1 MLNKYERIK
10 IFALI
15 GLSSTWPFFTFISN
29 NVTDTL
35 DYGAVFYIWLVCFL
49 TLTFAGWL
57 VTHLPISV
65 DLKRRLIHIGL
76 IFFLSLFL
84 FGVVVDI
91 FQSNF
96 GIDRLRWSILTWAI
110 FTCVLSILTWRYSR
124 QSASSM
130 HIMFIISALCLT
142 AGLNIVYKLY
152 EPSWRGRNV
161 VSDRTISI
169 SGEKIV
175 SKINVYYFVLDG
187 YGRAD
192 ALHEGLNFDNAPFT
206 QNLNKMGFWLGHKS
220 FANYPNTSLSV
231 SSILDMDYLVEP
243 GPNALKNYTQY
254 QILLSGHNRTVNTFK
269 SLGYKFVMVPPGSWA
284 GTDCRGTENI
294 CLRTEAIG
302 INETQITLLAMTPFE
317 PILRKIAP
325 SFLKFKR
332 NEFPNMIE
340 SIRKTQAS
348 SRKPLF
354 VFSHL
359 MIPHDPIYTRDCQVK
374 SEIKI
379 IAESISE
386 EKKRNYVE
394 TVECV
399 NRQILEHLPKLIS
412 DDPSAIVILQSDH
425 GFSFGDFFN
434 RHPNDWNIEEIK
446 WRYGNFN
453 AIRAPAKCSKY
464 LYQHMS
470 AVNTFR
476 FVFGCLKN
484 MSPNF
489 LADRLF
495 LTRYNFNEVIVSDI
509 LP

>member
-1 MLNKYERIK
+1 MRNKYENIK

-35 DYGAVFYIWLVCFL
+35 DYSAVFYIWLVCFL
-49 TLTFAGWL
+49 ILILAGWL

-65 DLKRRLIHIGL
+65 GLKRRLIHIGL

-84 FGVVVDI
+84 FGVAADI

-96 GIDRLRWSILTWAI
+96 GIDRFRWPILAWAI
-110 FTCVLSILTWRYSR
+110 FTFVLSILTWRHSY

-130 HIMFIISALCLT
+130 HLMFIISAMCLT
-142 AGLNIVYKLY
+142 AGLNIVYQVY
-152 EPSWRGRNV
+152 EPNWRANNV
-161 VSDRTISI
+161 TLNRTISTN
-169 SGEKIV
+169 GELIGTKF
-175 SKINVYYFVLDG
+175 NVYHFVLDG

-192 ALHEGLNFDNAPFT
+192 SLREGLNFDNTHFV
-206 QNLNKMGFWLGHKS
+206 QNLNKAGFWLGNKS

-243 GPNALKNYTQY
+243 GPNALKNYTRY
-254 QILLSGHNRTVNTFK
+254 QILLSGHNHTVNSFK
-269 SLGYKFVMVPPGSWA
+269 GLGYKFVMVPPGSWA
-284 GTDCRGTENI
+284 GTDCRGVEDV
-294 CLRTEAIG
+294 CLRTESIG

-317 PILRKIAP
+317 PILRKIAG
-325 SFLKFKR
+325 SFLTFKR
-332 NEFPNMIE
+332 NEFPNMIKD
-340 SIRKTQAS
+340 IRKTKAS

-354 VFSHL
+354 VFAHL
-359 MIPHDPIYTRDCQVK
+359 MIPHDTIYSRDCQIK
-374 SEIKI
+374 HEINKFT
-379 IAESISE
+379 ESISE
-386 EKKRNYVE
+386 RKKNNYIE

-412 DDPSAIVILQSDH
+412 DDPTAIVILQSDH
-425 GFSFGDFFN
+425 GFSFRGLFN
-434 RHPNDWNIEEIK
+434 RHPNDWKIEEIK
-446 WRYGNFN
+446 WRHGILN
-453 AIRAPAKCSKY
+453 AIRAPAKCNKY
-464 LYQHMS
+464 LYEYMS

-484 MSPNF
+484 ISPNF
-489 LADRLF
+489 LADQLF
-495 LTRYNFNEVIVSDI
+495 LTRFKFNEVIESDI

>member
-35 DYGAVFYIWLVCFL
+35 DFGSVFYIWLVCLL
-49 TLTFAGWL
+49 TLAIAGWL
-57 VTHLPISV
+57 VTLLPISV

-110 FTCVLSILTWRYSR
+110 FTCVLTILTWRYSR

-130 HIMFIISALCLT
+130 HMMFIISAMCLT

-152 EPSWRGRNV
+152 EPSWRGNNV
-161 VSDRTISI
+161 VSDRTILT

-175 SKINVYYFVLDG
+175 TRINVYYFVFDQ

-192 ALHEGLNFDNAPFT
+192 ALLEGLNFDNAPFI
-206 QNLNKMGFWLGHKS
+206 QNLNKLGFWLGHKS
-220 FANYPNTSLSV
+220 FANYPMTTLSV
-231 SSILDMDYLVEP
+231 SSILDMDYLVKP
-243 GPNALKNYTQY
+243 NLNALKNYTKY
-254 QILLSGHNRTVNTFK
+254 QILLSGHNRTVDTFK
-269 SLGYKFVMVPPGSWA
+269 DLGYKFVMVPPGSWS
-284 GTDCRGTENI
+284 GTDCRGTEDI
-294 CLRTEAIG
+294 CLRTESTG

-317 PILRKIAP
+317 PILRKIAI
-325 SFLKFKR
+325 SFLTFKR
-332 NEFPNMIE
+332 NEFPNMIKD
-340 SIRKTQAS
+340 IRKTKAS

-359 MIPHDPIYTRDCQVK
+359 MIPHDPIYTRDCQGR
-374 SEIKI
+374 SEINK

-386 EKKRNYVE
+386 ENKSNYIE
-394 TVECV
+394 TVECL

-425 GFSFGDFFN
+425 GFSFGDFFD

-464 LYQHMS
+464 LYQYMS

-495 LTRYNFNEVIVSDI
+495 LTRYKFNEVGVSDI

>member
-1 MLNKYERIK
+1 M
-10 IFALI
+10 
-15 GLSSTWPFFTFISN
+15 
-29 NVTDTL
+29 
-35 DYGAVFYIWLVCFL
+35 
-49 TLTFAGWL
+49 
-57 VTHLPISV
+57 
-65 DLKRRLIHIGL
+65 
-76 IFFLSLFL
+76 
-84 FGVVVDI
+84 
-91 FQSNF
+91 
-96 GIDRLRWSILTWAI
+96 
-110 FTCVLSILTWRYSR
+110 
-124 QSASSM
+124 
-130 HIMFIISALCLT
+130 CLT

-152 EPSWRGRNV
+152 EPSWRGKSV
-161 VSDRTISI
+161 ISDRSIST
-169 SGEKIV
+169 SGEKIEK
-175 SKINVYYFVLDG
+175 KINVYHFILDG

-192 ALHEGLNFDNAPFT
+192 SLREGLNFDNAPFI

-220 FANYPNTSLSV
+220 FANYLMTRLSV
-231 SSILDMDYLVEP
+231 ASILDMDYLVEP
-243 GPNALKNYTQY
+243 SPNALKNYTKY
-254 QILLSGHNRTVNTFK
+254 QILLSGHNRTANTFK
-269 SLGYKFVMVPPGSWA
+269 GLGYKFVMVPPGSWA
-284 GTDCRGTENI
+284 GTDCRGAEDI
-294 CLRTEAIG
+294 CLRTESIG

-317 PILRKIAP
+317 PILRKIAA
-325 SFLKFKR
+325 SFLTFKR
-332 NEFPNMIE
+332 NEFPNMIKD
-340 SIRKTQAS
+340 IRKTKAS

-359 MIPHDPIYTRDCQVK
+359 MIPHDPIYTRDCQIK
-374 SEIKI
+374 SEINK

-386 EKKRNYVE
+386 ENKSNYVE

-425 GFSFGDFFN
+425 GFSFGGFFD

-464 LYQHMS
+464 LYQYMS

-495 LTRYNFNEVIVSDI
+495 LTRYNRNEVIVSDI